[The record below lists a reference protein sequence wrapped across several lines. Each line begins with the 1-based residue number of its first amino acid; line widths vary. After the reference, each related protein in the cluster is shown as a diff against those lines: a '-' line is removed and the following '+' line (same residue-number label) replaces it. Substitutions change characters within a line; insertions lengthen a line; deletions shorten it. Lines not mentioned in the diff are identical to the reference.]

1 MAFSLVPTYPDDPR
15 LDALVTG
22 LRGYLEGELADYE
35 RDLNLGP
42 ETALDRSMLEPVWQR
57 SRELGFYG
65 IHLPQS
71 LGGQGLTYT
80 QLAALKEEIGASGR
94 QLATSVLGDMGG
106 PLRVGPIFE
115 HATEHQ
121 IEKYLLPVVRAERS
135 CCFSMT
141 EDDAGSDVRRMRTT
155 ATPTAGGFRITG
167 HKVFSTGGTFAD
179 FTILVARMAGEEE
192 SYAAFFVDL
201 DSPGCR
207 VLPGAL
213 PLSGQNI
220 ESDIVLDDCFVPQ
233 ENLLGEVG
241 QGLRI
246 ALGRVTANRLLH
258 CPTALGA
265 ARRALTLA
273 VGFAAQRTLFNG
285 LLLEKQAIQHRLA
298 DMATDY
304 YAARSMTYDALAD
317 LDAGRKPRIESFM
330 CKLFVAERSFEIAD
344 TALQLHGK
352 AGMVRGAEIEV
363 IWRRLRMF
371 RVLTGSSEIQR
382 NGVIRDLVQCLGTR

>member
-1 MAFSLVPTYPDDPR
+1 MTFSLTPSYEDNPG
-15 LDALVTG
+15 LDALVTR
-22 LRGYLEGELADYE
+22 LRDYLDGELADYE
-35 RDLNLGP
+35 RSLELGP
-42 ETALDRSMLEPVWQR
+42 ETPLDRSILEPVWQR

-65 IHLPQS
+65 IHLPEE

-80 QLAALKEEIGASGR
+80 ELAALKEEIGASGR

-106 PLRVGPIFE
+106 PLRIGAIFE

-121 IEKYLLPVVRAERS
+121 IEKYLLPVVRGERA

-141 EDDAGSDVRRMRTT
+141 EEDAGSDVRRMQTT
-155 ATPTAGGFRITG
+155 ATPVDGGYRITG
-167 HKVFSTGGTFAD
+167 HKVFSTAGTFAD
-179 FTILVARMAGEEE
+179 FSILVARMADTEE

-201 DSPGCR
+201 DSPGCQ

-220 ESDIVLDDCFVPQ
+220 ESDVVLDDCFVPQ

-241 QGLRI
+241 QGLKI
-246 ALGRVTANRLLH
+246 ALGRVTSNRLLH
-258 CPTALGA
+258 CPTAIGA

-273 VGFAAQRTLFNG
+273 LEFAAGRTVFGG
-285 LLLEKQAIQHRLA
+285 LLLEKQAIQHQLA
-298 DMATDY
+298 DMATDF
-304 YAARSMTYDALAD
+304 YAARSMTYDALAA
-317 LDAGRKPRIESFM
+317 LDAGKRPRIESFM
-330 CKLFVAERSFEIAD
+330 CKLFVAERAFQIAD
-344 TALQLHGK
+344 AALQMHGK

-371 RVLTGSSEIQR
+371 RVLTGASEIQR
-382 NGVIRDLVQCLGTR
+382 NGVIRDLVQSLGS